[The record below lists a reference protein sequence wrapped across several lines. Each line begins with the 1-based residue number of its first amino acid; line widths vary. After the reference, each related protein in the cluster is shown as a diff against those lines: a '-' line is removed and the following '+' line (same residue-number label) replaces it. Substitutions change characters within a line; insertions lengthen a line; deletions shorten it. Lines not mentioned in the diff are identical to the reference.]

1 MRATTIDRSAARVNL
16 RSEDGLTL
24 IELLAAMVILAVGV
38 FAVLQTFTASRALAN
53 RAEARDAMVAVARGE
68 IQRIESL
75 AWTNIALPS
84 TPTTNTGATTTD
96 PSYYISNGPC
106 AGSSNPPAT
115 SPCYQWDW
123 SNSSSTEPLVIS
135 GSSTDTAT
143 NPRLWSNVI
152 TTSNST
158 VRLSGGIYRY
168 ITWVNDPNCTA
179 SACGG
184 SNDYK
189 RITVAVTVC
198 YPGTSS
204 ATCADDTAISPAVE
218 MSTFWVNPLGGAGS
232 PLTQTG
238 VTCTDGGSSVSCTH

>member
-1 MRATTIDRSAARVNL
+1 M
-16 RSEDGLTL
+16 TL
-24 IELLAAMVILAVGV
+24 IELLAAMVVLAVGV
-38 FAVLQTFTASRALAN
+38 FAVLQTFTASRELAN
-53 RAEARDAMVAVARGE
+53 RAEARNAMVAVARGE

-75 AWTNIALPS
+75 AWSNVALPS
-84 TPTTNTGATTTD
+84 TPTTNAGATTTD
-96 PSYYISNGPC
+96 PSYFISAGPC

-123 SNSSSTEPLVIS
+123 SNTASAEPLVIS
-135 GSSTDTAT
+135 GSSTDTNT

-179 SACGG
+179 AACGG

-198 YPGTSS
+198 YPGTST
-204 ATCADDTAISPAVE
+204 ATCTNDTAISPPVE
-218 MSTFWVNPLGGAGS
+218 TSTMWVSPLGGTSS
-232 PLTQTG
+232 PLTQSG
-238 VTCTDGGSSVSCTH
+238 ITCNDGGSSVSCTH

>member
-1 MRATTIDRSAARVNL
+1 MRITAVHSRADL
-16 RSEDGLTL
+16 RAESGMTL
-24 IELLAAMVILAVGV
+24 IELLAAMVVLAVGV
-38 FAVLQTFTASRALAN
+38 FAVLQTFTASRELAN
-53 RAEARDAMVAVARGE
+53 RAEARNAMVAVARGE

-75 AWTNIALPS
+75 AWSNIALPS
-84 TPTTNTGATTTD
+84 TPTTNAGATTTD
-96 PSYYISNGPC
+96 PSYYISSGPC

-123 SNSSSTEPLVIS
+123 SNSSTAEPLAIS
-135 GSSTDTAT
+135 GSSADTNA

-152 TTSNST
+152 TTSNSS

-179 SACGG
+179 AACGG

-198 YPGTSS
+198 SPGTSS
-204 ATCADDTAISPAVE
+204 ATCTDDTAISPALE
-218 MSTFWVNPLGGAGS
+218 MSTFWVNPLGGTSS
-232 PLTQTG
+232 PLTQSG
-238 VTCTDGGSSVSCTH
+238 ITCNDGGSSVLCTH

>member
-1 MRATTIDRSAARVNL
+1 MSAPRIQL
-16 RSEDGLTL
+16 RSQDGMTL
-24 IELLAAMVILAVGV
+24 IELVAAMMVLAVGV
-38 FAVLQTFTASRALAN
+38 FAVLQTFTAARSLAN

-75 AWTNIALPS
+75 AWANIALPS
-84 TPTTNTGATTTD
+84 TPTTNSGANTSD
-96 PSYYISNGPC
+96 PSYYISAGPC

-123 SNSSSTEPLVIS
+123 SNSSSKEPEVIS
-135 GSSTDTAT
+135 GSSTDTAA

-198 YPGTSS
+198 YPGTNS
-204 ATCADDTAISPAVE
+204 ATCADDTAISPTIE
-218 MSTFWVNPLGGAGS
+218 MSTFFVNPLGGTSS
-232 PLTQTG
+232 PLTASG
-238 VTCTDGGSSVSCTH
+238 VTCTDGGSAVSCTH